1 MLKMHFHLSRTH
13 WPTFQPFPQYVPH
26 YPRSIRD
33 PPPPLL
39 LFARLFNSSQTII
52 PVPLLFIPLHF
63 PSPVFRP
70 TLSRLFFLEEGERGR
85 SSSKRIHLSR
95 ELWRFVESNRNRE
108 EESSSIRRI
117 LSSPPFRSQ
126 DIKRGEA
133 SKRVKATSPE
143 GYIREDPSCS
153 RLDIFP
159 FLYIDFN
166 DSPLP
171 NRGIDD

>member
-33 PPPPLL
+33 PPPHCSFSPGFLIPPKPL
-39 LFARLFNSSQTII
+39 F
-52 PVPLLFIPLHF
+52 
-63 PSPVFRP
+63 
-70 TLSRLFFLEEGERGR
+70 LSRYCSYLCIFLPPFSDQLYHDYSFWRRGR